1 MEDLKQELRLLK
13 HSIIDVGTLMHRSL
27 KDENLDL
34 ERVSKNLRFLSE
46 YIADV
51 EQKISELKTKQKVNQ
66 TLINHVK
73 STTWNNV

>member
-13 HSIIDVGTLMHRSL
+13 HSIIDSGTLLYMSL
-27 KDENLDL
+27 KHKNVDLDS
-34 ERVSKNLRFLSE
+34 VSKNLRFLSE
-46 YIADV
+46 YISDV